1 METKSGGW
9 ALARGAR
16 ETRRRFREGRE
27 RLPAGALRRW
37 FTILAVGWGIG
48 AIVAAGLS
56 AVGERLAERGMAK
69 RDLALLEK
77 VVANEKFSFQ
87 AAIWFDAWGSS
98 AMLIPL
104 TAVAVV
110 VAARL
115 RRPLVAL
122 TLFAAY
128 LLHDLLVWVGW
139 TVWDRARPSVVADGI
154 AVPPLHSFPS
164 GHAVQ
169 LIAVYGLL
177 AYLWTRRSGSVA
189 ERALAAALVAAV
201 TAVVSYA
208 RLRLGTHWPSD
219 IVAGVVIGSLWLAV
233 CMLALRAGERTPG

>member
-1 METKSGGW
+1 METRRGGW

-16 ETRRRFREGRE
+16 ETRRRFREGRAE
-27 RLPAGALRRW
+27 LPDGAFQRW
-37 FTILAVGWGIG
+37 LTVLAVGWGIG

-56 AVGERLAERGMAK
+56 LLGERLAERGMAK
-69 RDLALLEK
+69 RDLAMLEK
-77 VVANEKFSFQ
+77 VVANEKLSFQ
-87 AAIWFDAWGSS
+87 AAIWVDAWGSS

-128 LLHDLLVWVGW
+128 LLHDPLVWVGW
-139 TVWDRARPSVVADGI
+139 AAWDRARPSVVVGGI
-154 AVPPLHSFPS
+154 AAPPLHSFPS

-219 IVAGVVIGSLWLAV
+219 IAAGIVLGSVWLAV
-233 CMLALRAGERTPG
+233 CVLALRAGERGSG